1 MQEEQGNSINRYIPD
16 PESYWCHHCKAH
28 SPFRKEIT
36 KIGRSTPNYYI
47 CADCNKTMFCPS
59 KTRPWMIGLNAVAAL
74 AIIIGIVMVVVD
86 DREIKNIGAAGLS
99 LSILFGAV
107 GGMMFYHMRQWNL
120 WSGSQKIKSKKE
132 LDHEMAEYLKRS
144 EKFVKG
150 NND

>member
-74 AIIIGIVMVVVD
+74 AIIIGIVMVFID

-99 LSILFGAV
+99 LGILFGAG

-132 LDHEMAEYLKRS
+132 LDHEMAEYLKKS
-144 EKFVKG
+144 ENFLKG
-150 NND
+150 SND

>member
-74 AIIIGIVMVVVD
+74 AIIIGIVMVFVD

-99 LSILFGAV
+99 LGILFGAV

-132 LDHEMAEYLKRS
+132 LDHEMAEYLKKS
-144 EKFVKG
+144 ENFLKG

>member
-99 LSILFGAV
+99 LGILFGAV

-132 LDHEMAEYLKRS
+132 LDHEMAEYLKKS
-144 EKFVKG
+144 ENFLKG

>member
-99 LSILFGAV
+99 LGILFGAV

-132 LDHEMAEYLKRS
+132 LDHEMVEYLKRS
-144 EKFVKG
+144 ENFLKG